1 MMRAGDLHALR
12 VLYKNG
18 KHSTILEGLFDSPE
32 ALAAAAIEADT
43 RPRKIWQ
50 PGEGEQPRL
59 PTGVYLIPNPAH
71 PALSSR
77 APVGKLEIVG
87 DGGLKDHEVL
97 ARRWFLVDVDA
108 RRPVAEVSATEE
120 ERAEALDLA
129 AQVRDALTERGWPAP
144 MAFVS
149 GNGGHLV
156 WSLALVNDEGAHQ
169 LVQAALISLTE
180 LLEPGAR
187 AAKNGQIDQTVH
199 NASRLWRVS
208 GTTARK
214 GKDDAAGGRPW
225 RMAEVLTIPDELVC
239 VTAEQLRE
247 LVLEVAAPDA
257 LRLIGVTPPKAAAPT
272 SAASTSAA
280 PSASGSAPSA
290 DGAAAEAQALA
301 LEKRAE
307 WVPLA
312 VAAVSPD
319 VKRPHWLS
327 VGIAVK
333 ALLGEAG
340 FEVWDAWSAGG
351 SQYKA
356 SEMASQWR
364 SLKEDTPEAACVTL
378 WGLWGPG
385 AFKAWRKKMGYKLP
399 CEATRKPARPRPAPA
414 APIPAPEPPPQTSK
428 GDGRLI
434 HPLAPLWQRHM
445 PEWIYQQTSIAVAGG
460 IFGQLAL
467 VAPPVR
473 LGHRVLSCDPVSARW
488 HEVTEGEVARL
499 LARWVAKV
507 GLAEV
512 SDSEVTRYYNGGGG
526 GSGKIF
532 AEVQARCLDISA
544 LQARVGQQIALT
556 DTVLRLDWGAQ
567 RITREQLAPAH
578 YCLYGYDLT
587 LRDLT
592 EGQAPKWQA
601 YLEGLFEGSPD
612 AAIKVEYLKR
622 WAAIAVFGAAIKLQ
636 APALVVKGKAGT
648 GKSTLGKV
656 VSLLMPPESVTSVTL
671 QEWGHEY
678 NRAELVGKLLNFVPE
693 LAIDEPIGDL
703 DQVKKI
709 IFGELT
715 TAREIRQKPV
725 SFHPRAAHLFC
736 ANGLPNLRKAD
747 PAVFKRFAQLE
758 VTGKVIRGTNRDN
771 TQFAEELVRDEL
783 GGILADLLSA
793 MERVLHDYAARTE
806 GTSKGLPILASS
818 EAANEEWR
826 GRSDA
831 VSTWLT
837 EHYELDEGMS
847 LNRSPTIA
855 SLFKE
860 FKLWAKEAAYMIP
873 NKGTFKQLVSNFYD
887 IRQVNKQDV
896 AHGARKFNYFDGGL
910 GDE

>member
-1 MMRAGDLHALR
+1 MRAGDLHALR
-12 VLYKNG
+12 VIYKSG
-18 KHSTILEGLFDSPE
+18 KTPHIVEGVFDSPE

-50 PGEGEQPRL
+50 PGEGEVPRL

-71 PALSSR
+71 PALASR
-77 APVGKLEIVG
+77 APVGKLEAVG

-108 RRPVAEVSATEE
+108 RRPVAEVSATDE
-120 ERAEALDLA
+120 ERAEALELA
-129 AQVRDALTERGWPAP
+129 ARVRDALTERGWPAP
-144 MAFVS
+144 MSFVS

-156 WSLALVNDEGAHQ
+156 YRLDLPNDEPSHQ
-169 LVQAALISLTE
+169 LVQAALISLAE
-180 LLEPGAR
+180 LEEPGAR

-208 GTTARK
+208 GTHARK

-239 VTAEQLRE
+239 VTDEQLRA
-247 LVLEVAAPDA
+247 LVVEVGAPDA
-257 LRLIGVTPPKAAAPT
+257 LRLIGLTPPRP
-272 SAASTSAA
+272 AA
-280 PSASGSAPSA
+280 PSAAGAPTSSAPSATGGAPSA
-290 DGAAAEAQALA
+290 DGAAAEAMALA
-301 LEKRAE
+301 LDKRAE

-319 VKRPHWLS
+319 CKRPHWLS
-327 VGIAVK
+327 VGIALK

-340 FEVWDAWSAGG
+340 FEVWDTWSSGG
-351 SQYKA
+351 AQYKA
-356 SEMASQWR
+356 SEMAAQWR

-378 WGLWGPG
+378 WGLWGSG
-385 AFKAWRKKMGYKLP
+385 AFKAWRRELGYKLP
-399 CEATRKPARPRPAPA
+399 CEAARKTPRPRQAPPAP
-414 APIPAPEPPPQTSK
+414 IQAPEPPPQTSK
-428 GDGRLI
+428 GDARLI

-445 PEWIYQQTSIAVAGG
+445 PEWIYQQTAIAVAAG

-473 LGHRVLSCDPVSARW
+473 LGHRVLSCDPASARW
-488 HEVTEGEVARL
+488 HEVSEGEVARL

-532 AEVQARCLDISA
+532 AEVQARCIDISA
-544 LQARVGQQIALT
+544 HQARVGQQIALT
-556 DTVLRLDWGAQ
+556 DAVLRLDWGAQ
-567 RITREQLAPAH
+567 RITREQLAPSH

-592 EGQAPKWQA
+592 EASAPRWQA
-601 YLEGLFEGSPD
+601 YLEGLFEGSED
-612 AAIKVEYLKR
+612 ADVKVEYLKR

-636 APALVVKGKAGT
+636 APALVIKGKAGT

-758 VTGKVIRGTNRDN
+758 VTGKVIRGTRRDN

-783 GGILADLLSA
+783 AGILSDLLSA
-793 MERVLHDYAARTE
+793 MERVLADYGAQTE
-806 GTSKGLPILASS
+806 GTSKGLPVLASS

-837 EHYELDEGMS
+837 ETYEHDPEMS

-855 SLFKE
+855 AMFRE
-860 FKLWAKEAAYMIP
+860 FKLWAEESAYMCP

-887 IRQVNKQDV
+887 IRPSNKQDV
-896 AHGARKFNYFDGGL
+896 AHGARKFNLFD
-910 GDE
+910 E